1 VRSGQVLVLWSAPR
15 SRSTAFF
22 RMMIERGDFTAVHEP
37 FSYLAEFGYVV
48 LDGKRVTSA
57 PALLGGL
64 RRLAASRPVFVKE
77 TTGKRYPEVLGD
89 DEFMTRDAVHTFLI
103 RHPRETIASRYG
115 LDPGAGID
123 KAGFE
128 SLFQIFNEAARR
140 TGHDPVV
147 IDAADL
153 VASPAAIVRAY
164 CERVGIAF
172 LPQALRWSPEDRPE
186 WTLSSRWHAEAA
198 ASAGFAPA
206 SAPGSDLG
214 IDVGI
219 DVERHPV
226 LSGYLAHHLPFY
238 AELHARR
245 LTA

>member
-1 VRSGQVLVLWSAPR
+1 MLSGQVLVLWSAPR

-37 FSYLAEFGYVV
+37 FSYLAEFGYAD
-48 LDGKRVTSA
+48 LAGTRVTSA
-57 PALLGGL
+57 PALLDGL
-64 RRLAASRPVFVKE
+64 RRLAARRPVFVKE

-89 DEFMTRDAVHTFLI
+89 EEFMARDAVHTFLI
-103 RHPRETIASRYG
+103 RHPRETIASRHP
-115 LDPGAGID
+115 LDPGAAID

-128 SLFQIFNEAARR
+128 SLFEIFTEAASHS
-140 TGHDPVV
+140 GQDPVV

-164 CERVGIAF
+164 CKRVGITF
-172 LPQALRWSPEDRPE
+172 LPQALTWSPGDRPE

-198 ASAGFAPA
+198 ASTGFAPA
-206 SAPGSDLG
+206 PAAESDPG
-214 IDVGI
+214 V

-226 LSGYLAHHLPFY
+226 LSRHLAHHLPFY